1 MTKLYTLL
9 VAIILLLSAAV
20 SVRAEGAAEVQVG
33 DYLVF
38 GHYDQDN
45 NKRNPAE
52 PVEWQVLDVKDG
64 KAMIISRHGLEVC
77 QYDRLFYYPTWEKS
91 QVRRWL
97 NSTFLNKIF
106 TAEEQACVEIT
117 HLVTLDNSLWVD
129 YRKATGRDYEE
140 VNDVCET
147 DDMLF
152 LLSTEEVLQLCGL
165 STIQEQLDSAEAKEM
180 MKATPTRHA
189 EYAGAFVYHG
199 SVDEFKLDGVG
210 CCWWMLRSPG
220 HLRNHLAYVGTGGN
234 LNSYFYTDVH
244 RLDVCIR
251 PVCWVNLAALQ
262 ALSN

>member
-1 MTKLYTLL
+1 MKKTFSIVLIFVLFLT
-9 VAIILLLSAAV
+9 VTVFAQ
-20 SVRAEGAAEVQVG
+20 AEGAVNLQIG

-45 NKRNPAE
+45 NKRNPPE

-64 KAMIISRHGLEVC
+64 KAMIISRQGLDVC
-77 QYDRLFYYPTWEKS
+77 QYDRSFNYPTWAKS

-97 NSTFLNKIF
+97 NSTFLNAIF
-106 TAEEQACVEIT
+106 TAEEQACIEVT
-117 HLVTLDNSLWVD
+117 HVVTLDNSQWVK

-140 VNDVCET
+140 VNDICET
-147 DDMLF
+147 DDILF
-152 LLSTEEVLQLCGL
+152 LLSTEEVLELCGV
-165 STIQEQLDSAEAKEM
+165 STIQEQLDSPQAKEM

-199 SVDEFKLDGVG
+199 SVDEFKLDGTG

-220 HLRNHLAYVGTGGN
+220 HLRNHLAYVGTSGN

-262 ALSN
+262 SLSN

>member
-1 MTKLYTLL
+1 MTKHFSLLL
-9 VAIILLLSAAV
+9 VIILLLSAAV
-20 SVRAEGAAEVQVG
+20 SVKAEDASDVQAG

-45 NKRNPAE
+45 NKRNPPE

-262 ALSN
+262 ALGN

>member
-152 LLSTEEVLQLCGL
+152 LLSADCG
-165 STIQEQLDSAEAKEM
+165 
-180 MKATPTRHA
+180 
-189 EYAGAFVYHG
+189 V
-199 SVDEFKLDGVG
+199 
-210 CCWWMLRSPG
+210 
-220 HLRNHLAYVGTGGN
+220 
-234 LNSYFYTDVH
+234 
-244 RLDVCIR
+244 
-251 PVCWVNLAALQ
+251 
-262 ALSN
+262 